1 MKSNITSRLLENFD
15 STSFMKT
22 GQPCKEILDFYDTP
36 QQVDEFYRLTE
47 SAWPQIDW
55 QKISKLKTN
64 GWMVISFLCEASY
77 KHCFPSL
84 LMELKKNDNLLT
96 DLFTENHLTLSNVYK
111 EWEINFYLSL
121 NERARELVGEI
132 LRGKRGPLA
141 LAALESYWQ

>member
-96 DLFTENHLTLSNVYK
+96 DLFTAGNTLSIGK
-111 EWEINFYLSL
+111 ETMAVRLLKSRVKSL
-121 NERARELVGEI
+121 LFLFRITIR
-132 LRGKRGPLA
+132 
-141 LAALESYWQ
+141 